1 MKKKRIMAVQ
11 SSIDF
16 DTTSKEA
23 QVSFLKYLQV
33 PTLIVTMTIAFFG
46 FLGAVQQDDYSM
58 ENDIGSLGQ

>member
-1 MKKKRIMAVQ
+1 MTVHT
-11 SSIDF
+11 SSIDL
-16 DTTSKEA
+16 DTTSKD
-23 QVSFLKYLQV
+23 VSFLKYLQV